1 MFKFNISWTTD
12 DGSLIKH
19 KNRFRP
25 GVPPRTPLGDTTLP
39 TQWRSD
45 AVRGQVHQWGR
56 GPKTHCR
63 CIAQKA
69 YGFETLDYLNSRV
82 SCEKWVFKLWL
93 WHAHKSSVAD
103 TKLILKKALRVLTP
117 L

>member
-45 AVRGQVHQWGR
+45 AVRGQVHQ
-56 GPKTHCR
+56 
-63 CIAQKA
+63 
-69 YGFETLDYLNSRV
+69 
-82 SCEKWVFKLWL
+82 
-93 WHAHKSSVAD
+93 
-103 TKLILKKALRVLTP
+103 
-117 L
+117 